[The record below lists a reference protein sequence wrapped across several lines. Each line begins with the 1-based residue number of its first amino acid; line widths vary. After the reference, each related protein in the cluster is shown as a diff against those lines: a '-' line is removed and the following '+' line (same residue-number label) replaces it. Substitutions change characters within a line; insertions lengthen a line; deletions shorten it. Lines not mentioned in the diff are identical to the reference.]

1 MYLFTVGASIVSYM
15 YAVDME
21 LGWTYIPTITIL
33 LSTKTFAWFF
43 CCMNGK
49 AKNTAGVMTGH
60 YFPFG

>member
-1 MYLFTVGASIVSYM
+1 M

-33 LSTKTFAWFF
+33 LSTNTFAWFF